1 MPTFLAPVLTEFAQ
15 KLFTAAGVPNEEASR
30 VALSLVDSNLVG
42 HDSHG
47 VIRIPQYITAL
58 REGKLTTPA
67 QWTVLNETPACLAV
81 DGHWGLGQVLAYRL
95 LEHLLPKVKALGVAA
110 GTMRRSGH
118 IGRLGEYGQ
127 WAAQHGLALFATVNS
142 HGSGRRVSPPGGRA
156 GRISTNP
163 LCFAVPS
170 TDPQTGD
177 SHPLILDFSTS
188 VVAEGKVR
196 VHFQK
201 GQPVPDGWLLDA
213 EGQPTND
220 PAQLYAEKAGS
231 IRPFGG
237 SQEYKGFGLGLMM
250 DIFAGAL
257 SGGECSRP
265 DRPMPGLGNCVTMVL
280 FDPQCFGGRETFL
293 NNVHGLEEFI
303 RSTPLAPQA
312 NEITLPG
319 DPERRTFATR
329 SQQGIEIPEGTWK
342 LLTELATTL
351 GVPTP
356 A

>member
-1 MPTFLAPVLTEFAQ
+1 MPTLAASVLTEFAQ
-15 KLFTAAGVPNEEASR
+15 QLFIAAGVPHEEASR

-67 QWTVLNETPACLAV
+67 RWTILNETPACLAV
-81 DGHWGLGQVLAYRL
+81 DGHWGLGQVLTYRL
-95 LEHLLPKVKALGVAA
+95 LEQLLPKVKSLGVAA
-110 GTMRRSGH
+110 GTMRSSGH

-127 WAAQHGLALFATVNS
+127 WAAQQGLALFATVNS

-170 TDPQTGD
+170 ADPQTGD
-177 SHPLILDFSTS
+177 PQALILDFSTS

-201 GQPVPDGWLLDA
+201 GQPVPDGWLLDSQ
-213 EGQPTND
+213 GQPTND
-220 PAQLYAEKAGS
+220 PAQLYAEIPGS

-250 DIFAGAL
+250 DVLAGAL

-265 DRPMPGLGNCVTMVL
+265 DRPMPGLGNCVTLVL
-280 FDPQCFGGRETFL
+280 FNPDCFGGRETFFQ
-293 NNVHGLEEFI
+293 NVQGLKEFI

-319 DPERRTFATR
+319 DPEQRTFAIR
-329 SQQGIEIPEGTWK
+329 SQQGIAIPEGTWK
-342 LLTELATTL
+342 LLTELAHTL
-351 GVPTP
+351 GVAIPK
-356 A
+356 